1 MKAAPGAR
9 SWIAAGVRH
18 ELLMR
23 ALPAVRH
30 DLAAPLSLM
39 RMQLL
44 MLRRHGQA
52 DAPAPAQ
59 SLAPRVAQIEAQ
71 VSELSQ
77 GLRNLREWEWPTPE
91 GAAPPA
97 LTRAA
102 LVAQG
107 TSLMRAAFELNGIAF
122 QVEPGLAEPHRE
134 SESDTAPAGAAQP
147 GGATPWPDAVG
158 LRYLLLGA
166 LCHLHDA
173 HATLETGG
181 HIALSAVEDW
191 GLRLQAHPRPAPAA
205 SDVAVSA
212 FAAHRAPRHLAIDAV
227 SLQALADDLGHAV
240 AFAPEGLTLDLR
252 RR

>member
-1 MKAAPGAR
+1 MKAAPSAR

-44 MLRRHGQA
+44 MLRRHA
-52 DAPAPAQ
+52 HTDVPAPPDA
-59 SLAPRVAQIEAQ
+59 LAPRVSQLEAQ

-77 GLRNLREWEWPTPE
+77 GLRNLREWEWPTLE
-91 GAAPPA
+91 GTTQAA
-97 LTRAA
+97 LTRSMLVEQAA
-102 LVAQG
+102 
-107 TSLMRAAFELNGIAF
+107 SLMRAAFELNGIALKVGSDLF
-122 QVEPGLAEPHRE
+122 LAEATDDP
-134 SESDTAPAGAAQP
+134 GAR
-147 GGATPWPDAVG
+147 WPDAVG

-173 HATLETGG
+173 HDTLEAGG
-181 HIALSAVEDW
+181 HIALAAVEDW
-191 GLRLQAHPRPAPAA
+191 GVRLQAHPRPPST
-205 SDVAVSA
+205 SDEAAVST
-212 FAAHRAPRHLAIDAV
+212 FAPLRAPRHLAIDAV

-240 AFAPEGLTLDLR
+240 TLAPEALTLDLR